1 MPWAFWKLFTHSYTI
16 SLTKKSLQCC
26 RANTLEVLCIPQI
39 KASVIEKLIIFQN
52 FKYLKNDHYF
62 TPCKLRIKTSLIY
75 AQMNRCLPLCWTI
88 ALIFTREKCVT
99 SIDSFCHCRDGF
111 FLSSGYYMGTI
122 IYFFHWGTTHMSILV
137 YLYVYNKIGKTHK
150 MKINHRNEE
159 NASKRH
165 ENEET
170 LTFVQTR
177 FPSR

>member
-62 TPCKLRIKTSLIY
+62 TPCKLKIKTSLIY

-88 ALIFTREKCVT
+88 AFIFTREKCVT
-99 SIDSFCHCRDGF
+99 SVDSFCHCRDGF
-111 FLSSGYYMGTI
+111 FFVFRLLYGHDYILFSLGYDAYEYTC
-122 IYFFHWGTTHMSILV
+122 ILV
-137 YLYVYNKIGKTHK
+137 CT
-150 MKINHRNEE
+150 
-159 NASKRH
+159 
-165 ENEET
+165 
-170 LTFVQTR
+170 
-177 FPSR
+177 